1 MRICLVLLF
10 AMFSVPFGA
19 QAQDYQV
26 QDYKAEI
33 KSAETLGQ
41 MIYEQDIAGWVA
53 TDELL
58 SDKTYVEKITPNL
71 KGWVS
76 LKDRKNYKT
85 VFIGIYEG
93 TPKAIFE
100 VSSRK
105 RKVKSSQKIPEGR
118 LLSDNELSRWNARQ
132 KVIGETFEHC
142 PEFTPMNTI
151 VIPVPDDPENR
162 LYSYLFSA
170 SQQPGVI
177 VFGKHYRFTL
187 SQDASE
193 VLDKRDFSK
202 SCIGIP
208 RPTSL
213 NAAGALISHIM
224 RPSPE
229 EHHVF
234 ANLVQQLDI
243 YVTIPE
249 TEQLW
254 KVSEGKIS
262 KVKQ

>member
-1 MRICLVLLF
+1 MRFFLILVFTML
-10 AMFSVPFGA
+10 SVPFAA
-19 QAQDYQV
+19 QA

-33 KSAETLGQ
+33 KSAETLGR
-41 MIYEQDIAGWVA
+41 MIFEQDVAGWVA

-58 SDKTYVEKITPNL
+58 SNKKYFERVKPDL

-76 LKDRKNYKT
+76 LKDGKNYKT
-85 VFIGIYEG
+85 IFIGLYDD
-93 TPKAIFE
+93 TPKAIYE
-100 VSSRK
+100 VTSRK
-105 RKVKSSQKIPEGR
+105 RKIKSRQEIAEGR
-118 LLSDNELSRWNARQ
+118 LLSAKELSRWNARQ

-142 PEFTPMNTI
+142 PQFTPMNSI
-151 VIPVPDDPENR
+151 VIPVPGDFENR
-162 LYSYLFSA
+162 LYAYLFSA
-170 SQQPGVI
+170 SQQSGVI

-187 SQDASE
+187 SADAKE

-208 RPTSL
+208 RPGSQ
-213 NAAGALISHIM
+213 NAVGALISHIM
-224 RPSPE
+224 RPYPE

-234 ANLVQQLDI
+234 ANLAQQIDI

-249 TEQLW
+249 TKQLW
-254 KVSEGKIS
+254 KVSDGKVS